1 MRTAM
6 LTLGASFLLISLGCD
21 EPRPERVPPAAAPVP
36 PAGTDVKIDA
46 GGRRGVDV
54 KVDVDPAPG
63 GPAVNVDIDRPAEP
77 ATP

>member
-1 MRTAM
+1 MRIAM
-6 LTLGASFLLISLGCD
+6 FSICASFLLFSLGCD
-21 EPRPERVPPAAAPVP
+21 EPRPERVPPAVAPTP
-36 PAGTDVKIDA
+36 PAGADVKIDA
-46 GGRRGVDV
+46 GGRRGVDI